1 LIDVQHLL
9 SILFDNKIATA
20 FLVRIV
26 GKHSYNFTFFFF
38 FLAPYGIREGGR
50 KLGSK
55 KDTTWDIPEEV

>member
-38 FLAPYGIREGGR
+38 
-50 KLGSK
+50 S
-55 KDTTWDIPEEV
+55 